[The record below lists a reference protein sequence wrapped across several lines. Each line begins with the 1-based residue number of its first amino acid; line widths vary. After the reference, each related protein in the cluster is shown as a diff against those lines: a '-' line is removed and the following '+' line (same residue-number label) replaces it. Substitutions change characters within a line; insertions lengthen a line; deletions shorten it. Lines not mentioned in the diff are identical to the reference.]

1 MEELKCKKC
10 GVVGLPN
17 ITIKGVHHV
26 GKCAICNAYI
36 KHIGH
41 AEPQF
46 YSGKHKGKL
55 ISEIDDL
62 EYLYWADEN
71 MKMSKYCLDAV
82 ERRIDELEG
91 Y

>member
-17 ITIKGVHHV
+17 ITIKGVHHI
-26 GKCAICNAYI
+26 GRCAICNAYI

-46 YSGKHKGKL
+46 YSGKYKGKKF
-55 ISEIDDL
+55 SEIDDL
-62 EYLYWADEN
+62 DYLYFAYKT
-71 MKMSKYCLDAV
+71 MRFSKHNTDVL